1 MSDTLPETPSKTWP
15 WFQRN
20 VEGHVNE
27 LLRRPGTVLLVRGQ
41 RRVGKSS
48 VIQHCLSNLNLEHKK
63 LIVLQDDASFLAYCK
78 HYLEKDFDSIWA
90 LKDVFIDLLREG
102 TTLVFEELQNASDIF
117 QVFLQT
123 LIDEIAY
130 KRMHETPSWGKA
142 GIIVLMGSLPNR
154 VDEFVTS
161 RRRPLYSRVK
171 SRLSIQAFDTQE
183 FCNVLKHFDIT
194 NASLIL
200 SLHTMFGGFPFLY
213 EEMEKHLYEPNI
225 DRNELIKQ
233 FCASEHQ
240 MHVHIASSYLTDVF
254 GDTIGDV
261 LRYAMEGLKNVP
273 KDGNTKQPYKNQ
285 LAKIKEKCNI
295 DSDSAMRILKEELCG
310 RFGVMELVQR
320 CTDGQLHS
328 FQVTDP
334 VIQFFQQV
342 VVPNRNIT
350 RPGLIRE
357 LNYFSDDQMDQLEG
371 AHFETWVRD
380 IIEDRY
386 MTKALALLPH
396 ADFTFQDFCGINISP
411 KTVFDGEKQAEVD
424 FLASIPQRKILLVG
438 SCKRNSSKTNHQNLR
453 QHWEN
458 LAKIPYTI
466 SKGIPKKEEL
476 SERGWTVRYI
486 HFCAFE
492 DEAGTLQRKIL
503 SSREATRDL
512 IYGFTLAEL
521 LEDFHNPF

>member
-1 MSDTLPETPSKTWP
+1 
-15 WFQRN
+15 
-20 VEGHVNE
+20 
-27 LLRRPGTVLLVRGQ
+27 
-41 RRVGKSS
+41 
-48 VIQHCLSNLNLEHKK
+48 
-63 LIVLQDDASFLAYCK
+63 
-78 HYLEKDFDSIWA
+78 
-90 LKDVFIDLLREG
+90 
-102 TTLVFEELQNASDIF
+102 
-117 QVFLQT
+117 
-123 LIDEIAY
+123 
-130 KRMHETPSWGKA
+130 
-142 GIIVLMGSLPNR
+142 
-154 VDEFVTS
+154 
-161 RRRPLYSRVK
+161 
-171 SRLSIQAFDTQE
+171 
-183 FCNVLKHFDIT
+183 
-194 NASLIL
+194 
-200 SLHTMFGGFPFLY
+200 
-213 EEMEKHLYEPNI
+213 
-225 DRNELIKQ
+225 
-233 FCASEHQ
+233 
-240 MHVHIASSYLTDVF
+240 
-254 GDTIGDV
+254 
-261 LRYAMEGLKNVP
+261 
-273 KDGNTKQPYKNQ
+273 
-285 LAKIKEKCNI
+285 
-295 DSDSAMRILKEELCG
+295 
-310 RFGVMELVQR
+310 
-320 CTDGQLHS
+320 
-328 FQVTDP
+328 
-334 VIQFFQQV
+334 
-342 VVPNRNIT
+342 
-350 RPGLIRE
+350 
-357 LNYFSDDQMDQLEG
+357 LEG